1 MSQILDKIHDFCVQN
16 PGHLKLLIDL
26 VYVRLGATIFF
37 DCCVTDLVLWAIFG
51 VTNFVFFRNLGVTK
65 FGANYSILVSQIS
78 FLCLHDTSKLEFTVQ
93 KYYFE
98 IKSFTIFTIVSTT

>member
-51 VTNFVFFRNLGVTK
+51 VTNFVFFRKIKMWLELLEPK
-65 FGANYSILVSQIS
+65 YAQIYV
-78 FLCLHDTSKLEFTVQ
+78 F
-93 KYYFE
+93 KYNG
-98 IKSFTIFTIVSTT
+98 